1 MRRKDK
7 ETRRSAA
14 RAQAAAQA
22 EVRWKQD
29 RDLARLKERLLQ
41 AWLEETDNPRLR
53 QRLAQAATEAES
65 LAWTTPFPLLVL
77 PALAEEKMRS
87 ARVQLVRQNHLR
99 DTSRDWLA
107 LSE

>member
-1 MRRKDK
+1 MRRIEK
-7 ETRRSAA
+7 ETRRSAD

-29 RDLARLKERLLQ
+29 RALARLKDRLLQ
-41 AWLEETDNPRLR
+41 SWLEETDNPNLRLR
-53 QRLAQAATEAES
+53 LTQAAAEAES

-77 PALAEEKMRS
+77 PVLAEEKMRS

-99 DTSRDWLA
+99 DSSRDWLA